1 MSTNYNLIK
10 NDGKADIKAWT
21 KGVPFEDEKIHALDL
36 RLGNVCNLRCVMCF
50 AGNSNKILKDHK
62 NMAEHFNWKE
72 GRLEKEAEKY
82 HKSNYDWSD
91 DERAA
96 AQMIL
101 NNVLDVL
108 DEYWE

>member
-1 MSTNYNLIK
+1 MNGRVNKVAMLAK
-10 NDGKADIKAWT
+10 VMRMKDGLHRHQW
-21 KGVPFEDEKIHALDL
+21 
-36 RLGNVCNLRCVMCF
+36 
-50 AGNSNKILKDHK
+50 
-62 NMAEHFNWKE
+62 
-72 GRLEKEAEKY
+72 Y
-82 HKSNYDWSD
+82 HWND

>member
-1 MSTNYNLIK
+1 MNGRVNKVQMTAK
-10 NDGKADIKAWT
+10 VMRMKDGLHRHQWYPHWT
-21 KGVPFEDEKIHALDL
+21 E
-36 RLGNVCNLRCVMCF
+36 
-50 AGNSNKILKDHK
+50 
-62 NMAEHFNWKE
+62 
-72 GRLEKEAEKY
+72 
-82 HKSNYDWSD
+82 